1 LGAERPNKL
10 EKSARGTFVSLL
22 TYILLLG
29 QKCDQ
34 HGINITADSPPPP
47 HDSDRRP
54 HNWTPYAGQVEFELA
69 DFIYRQN
76 QMSASDIDT
85 LLNLWGASAAT
96 SGSTAP
102 FQNHKDLYN
111 TIDATPLGDVPWQS
125 FSLHFN
131 GNLPED
137 EVPSWMDA
145 SYDVW
150 FHDPRNLIHNIIA
163 NPDFENGF
171 DYAPY
176 QEHDAEG
183 SCCYHNFMS
192 ANWSWKQAVSNIIN
206 LVLVFNI

>member
-1 LGAERPNKL
+1 
-10 EKSARGTFVSLL
+10 
-22 TYILLLG
+22 
-29 QKCDQ
+29 
-34 HGINITADSPPPP
+34 
-47 HDSDRRP
+47 
-54 HNWTPYAGQVEFELA
+54 
-69 DFIYRQN
+69 
-76 QMSASDIDT
+76 MSASDIDT

-96 SGSTAP
+96 SGGTAP

-131 GNLPED
+131 GNLPEG
-137 EVPSWMDA
+137 EVTSWMDA

-150 FHDPRNLIHNIIA
+150 FRDPCELIHNIIA

-176 QEHDAEG
+176 QERDAEG
-183 SCCYHNFMS
+183 SRRYHNFMS

-206 LVLVFNI
+206 LEFYSTYNQICIVY